1 MVPTSRSRALKL
13 SDVHESPGDL
23 VKNADSASR
32 GLGRGPGFCVFNKLP
47 GDVDAAGLTT
57 TL

>member
-1 MVPTSRSRALKL
+1 MVPTSGSRALKL
-13 SDVHESPGDL
+13 SNVLESPGNL

-32 GLGRGPGFCVFNKLP
+32 GLGWGPGFCVFNKLS
-47 GDVDAAGLTT
+47 GDVDAAGLRT